1 MARPARCRHLRQ
13 SNAAT
18 DRQSGLRNLLFSTQT
33 PQNRTIFSLAGVPFR
48 ASLAVWSLNRI
59 LSSSCQ
65 SLEPL
70 IYHWCTVRI
79 VKASE
84 AILSIAPSK
93 IPSMV
98 KQGRIKIAVV
108 GLGRIGLPTA
118 AILAKAGAHVL
129 GADISTKVVASLNQG
144 ECKFV
149 DEPGLPR
156 MVRKQVDEGRLE
168 ATTDVGKAVSCSN
181 ITIISVP
188 TPVDDRKTP
197 DYSSVKNASTQTG
210 RNLRKGSIVV
220 VESTVGPGTVENL
233 VQPILEGESGMKGGK
248 DFGLASA
255 PERSDPGNILANMKS
270 VPRVVGA
277 TDAQTLGIVSALYRT
292 ALGADVIQTSNP
304 KTANAIKLTENLF
317 RDVNIAFANEFSLLF
332 EKLGIDSIEVING
345 CATKYNFLPHYPGAG
360 VGGPCLP
367 SNSYYLISEGVKAG
381 NIPYMIRMAREINDR
396 MPDHVVEL
404 VSEAMNEVR
413 KNIRG
418 SKIALLGV
426 AYKPNIKD
434 IQLTPA
440 EEIWRRLTEMGGEIS
455 IHDPMY
461 VGEVVF
467 GTKVRSMDGA
477 VRGADCIVIATGH
490 KEFKSLDLE
499 TLGKSMRSKV
509 LVDGRN
515 IVDPDVAARAGFS
528 YRGVGRGR

>member
-1 MARPARCRHLRQ
+1 MKAPLALR
-13 SNAAT
+13 
-18 DRQSGLRNLLFSTQT
+18 
-33 PQNRTIFSLAGVPFR
+33 SL
-48 ASLAVWSLNRI
+48 S
-59 LSSSCQ
+59 
-65 SLEPL
+65 
-70 IYHWCTVRI
+70 
-79 VKASE
+79 ASE
-84 AILSIAPSK
+84 IASTLRK
-93 IPSMV
+93 GEIT
-98 KQGRIKIAVV
+98 IAVI

-118 AILAKAGAHVL
+118 AVFSRAGAKVI
-129 GADISTKVVASLNQG
+129 GADINSRVVSSINRGL
-144 ECKFV
+144 CTFV
-149 DEPGLPR
+149 DEPGLPQ
-156 MVRKQVDEGRLE
+156 MVRDQVGAKRLQATSDNGR
-168 ATTDVGKAVSCSN
+168 AVSRSDVV
-181 ITIISVP
+181 IISVP

-197 DYSSVKNASTQTG
+197 DYTAVKAASAGIGKSLQ
-210 RNLRKGSIVV
+210 RGSIVV

-233 VQPILEGESGMKGGK
+233 IQPILEAESGLKAGR

-277 TDAQTLGIVSALYRT
+277 TDRRTLKAISALYR
-292 ALGADVIQTSNP
+292 AVLGVDVLQARNP

-332 EKLGIDSIEVING
+332 EKLGIDAIEVING

-381 NIPYMIRMAREINDR
+381 NVPYMIRMAREINDR

-404 VSEAMNEVR
+404 VSEGLNDRGRTV
-413 KNIRG
+413 RG
-418 SKIALLGV
+418 SRVALLGV

-434 IQLTPA
+434 LQLTPA
-440 EEIWRRLTEMGGEIS
+440 EEIYRRLTGMGGELS

-461 VGEVVF
+461 VGESVF
-467 GTKVRSMDGA
+467 GTKVRALESA

-490 KEFKSLDLE
+490 KEFK
-499 TLGKSMRSKV
+499 TLNLKKLARVMRTRV

-515 IVDPDVAARAGFS
+515 MVDPDDAVSAGFAF
-528 YRGVGRGR
+528 RGVGRGR

>member
-1 MARPARCRHLRQ
+1 MKARVP
-13 SNAAT
+13 
-18 DRQSGLRNLLFSTQT
+18 LL
-33 PQNRTIFSLAGVPFR
+33 SL
-48 ASLAVWSLNRI
+48 S
-59 LSSSCQ
+59 
-65 SLEPL
+65 
-70 IYHWCTVRI
+70 
-79 VKASE
+79 
-84 AILSIAPSK
+84 PSK
-93 IPSMV
+93 IPSLL
-98 KQGRIKIAVV
+98 KQGRITIAVV

-118 AILAKAGAHVL
+118 AVLSRAGARVL
-129 GADISTKVVASLNQG
+129 GADISEEVVEAVNRG
-144 ECKFV
+144 RCKFV
-149 DEPGLPR
+149 DEPGLPQ
-156 MVRKQVDEGRLE
+156 MVHDQVKARRLK
-168 ATTDVGKAVSCSN
+168 ATTDVGKAVLRSDVS
-181 ITIISVP
+181 IISVP

-197 DYSSVKNASTQTG
+197 DYSAVKTASALIGQ
-210 RNLRKGSIVV
+210 NLTKGSIVV

-233 VQPILEGESGMKGGK
+233 VQPIIEAESGMRGGK

-255 PERSDPGNILANMKS
+255 PERSDPGNILANLRS

-277 TDAQTLGIVSALYRT
+277 IDSRTLGIVSALYRA
-292 ALGADVIQTSNP
+292 ALGADVIKTRSP

-440 EEIWRRLTEMGGEIS
+440 EEIWKRLTEMGGEVS

-499 TLGKSMRSKV
+499 ALGKMMRSRV

-515 IVDPDVAARAGFS
+515 IVDPAVAARAGFS